1 MVSTLFQGLGWL
13 RGIGRDSLVFYAL
26 NDAALK
32 IVKFMLFKGLSV
44 SVVAWPTIAQL
55 VAGGVVVAL
64 AVGLSAVANA
74 FVQKHMRWAI
84 GG

>member
-44 SVVAWPTIAQL
+44 SVVA
-55 VAGGVVVAL
+55 VAHDRPASSGRCGRRSGG
-64 AVGLSAVANA
+64 GL
-74 FVQKHMRWAI
+74 I
-84 GG
+84 GSR